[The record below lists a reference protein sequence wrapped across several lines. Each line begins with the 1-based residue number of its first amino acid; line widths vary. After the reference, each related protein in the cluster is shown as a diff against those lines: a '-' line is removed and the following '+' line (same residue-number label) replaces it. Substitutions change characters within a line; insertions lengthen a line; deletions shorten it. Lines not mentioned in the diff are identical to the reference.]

1 MTSFGEAICSLI
13 EKYNKTSDYTLKEY
27 ILKYLELS
35 EIDISN
41 YLIFIDGYDKK
52 MIMLHELIL
61 KYIF

>member
-1 MTSFGEAICSLI
+1 MTAFGEAICSLI
-13 EKYNKTSDYTLKEY
+13 ERYNKTRDYTVKEY

-35 EIDISN
+35 QLEINN
-41 YLIFIDGYDKK
+41 YLIFIDGYDEK

>member
-13 EKYNKTSDYTLKEY
+13 EKYNKNNNYTLKEY

-35 EIDISN
+35 QLEISN